1 MKKIEVSD
9 EHNPQPKSGS
19 VISALTSIVVV
30 LYASFVTSIY
40 GRKTFQ

>member
-1 MKKIEVSD
+1 MKKIEDSD

-19 VISALTSIVVV
+19 VISALISTIVV
-30 LYASFVTSIY
+30 LYASFITSIY